1 MILCFLLLLFFQMP
15 GGGAVRVRGVRLWG
29 GTEPPPTFSTP
40 SATTATPTAAVAAA
54 AGAAVG
60 GGGSPR
66 IVDVLDGKE
75 DTHATLPVARTVSED
90 GTPMFSL
97 FDDDDAGQG
106 T

>member
-1 MILCFLLLLFFQMP
+1 MP

-29 GTEPPPTFSTP
+29 GTEPPPPFSTP
-40 SATTATPTAAVAAA
+40 FATTATPTAAVAAGA
-54 AGAAVG
+54 GAGAAVG
-60 GGGSPR
+60 GRGSPR

-75 DTHATLPVARTVSED
+75 DTHATLLPATAAALAPVTRAVSED
-90 GTPMFSL
+90 GAPMFSL